1 MVIVRQFPPVPSTQS
16 PVSSARSLVSSP
28 LRSSQQLSTPSQTS
42 STSSSSSAQTLAT
55 GKAPNPVLYDFKKH
69 DGEYWVTLYLDPE
82 GTKKS
87 YPVYWDYLRALFPKQ
102 DLNSK
107 EICDNIIGS
116 RTIVKW
122 AKDITWNKYKQE
134 FRLPEDGIHDGEI
147 LSPYNSCMKDFMAFF
162 KKTKIVFDAP
172 LTRINIRNS
181 RKRKQRDKTP
191 TIAGGHSRAQKT
203 PRRRSAR
210 TLDQPGSST
219 PQPDGPRTTP
229 AVNTLATFTSFA
241 ALMWLRV
248 KGRDADGLSEF
259 VVDTFD
265 KFTGSGTPSL

>member
-1 MVIVRQFPPVPSTQS
+1 MYVNFPRTLHSIS
-16 PVSSARSLVSSP
+16 CIIRSISSVLTVTVNN
-28 LRSSQQLSTPSQTS
+28 STPSQTS

-69 DGEYWVTLYLDPE
+69 DGVDPE

-134 FRLPEDGIHDGEI
+134 FRLPEHGIHDGEI
-147 LSPYNSCMKDFMAFF
+147 LSPYKSCMKDFMAFF

-181 RKRKQRDKTP
+181 RKRKQRDKPQQLQEAT
-191 TIAGGHSRAQKT
+191 RE
-203 PRRRSAR
+203 PRR
-210 TLDQPGSST
+210 PK
-219 PQPDGPRTTP
+219 
-229 AVNTLATFTSFA
+229 TSFGSHPRPA
-241 ALMWLRV
+241 RV
-248 KGRDADGLSEF
+248 INTSTGRPTNNTCCQHACNFYIVCSADG
-259 VVDTFD
+259 
-265 KFTGSGTPSL
+265 